1 MRVDGPSQGTTA
13 LKDRGSIPDIT
24 VRMDLRVERVVFET
38 NRHWIVG
45 DLTLPREGYRSRL
58 SDFLNRGDLD
68 FIPLVNVEISS
79 VDAQGH
85 EPEVRPFM
93 AVARGHIQIAHPL
106 EAGDKGTKSKS

>member
-1 MRVDGPSQGTTA
+1 
-13 LKDRGSIPDIT
+13 
-24 VRMDLRVERVVFET
+24 MDSRVERVVFET

-45 DLTLPREGYRSRL
+45 DLTLPKEGYRSRL

-85 EPEVRPFM
+85 EPEKKPFM
-93 AVARGHIQIAHPL
+93 AIARGHIQLAHPL
-106 EAGDKGTKSKS
+106 ADGDRPPSEKSKR

>member
-1 MRVDGPSQGTTA
+1 MES
-13 LKDRGSIPDIT
+13 K
-24 VRMDLRVERVVFET
+24 VERVVFET
-38 NRHWIVG
+38 NRHRIVG

-85 EPEVRPFM
+85 QPETRPFL
-93 AVARGHIQIAHPL
+93 AIALAHIQIAHPL
-106 EAGDKGTKSKS
+106 EAGDGPPGKSKP